1 MADRKTERSRAPSCQ
16 LPMYGKTPYQV
27 YELTDLQNINSSQ
40 NKKNSQ
46 TDDFQLGLAKDDII
60 YFFLLRTYIGTVK

>member
-1 MADRKTERSRAPSCQ
+1 
-16 LPMYGKTPYQV
+16 MYGETPYQV
-27 YELTDLQNINSSQ
+27 YQLTDLQHIIYYKT